1 MGGIL
6 DRIDS
11 PLLGVPVMYYLMV
24 FYVFLTV
31 G

>member
-11 PLLGVPVMYYLMV
+11 ALLGVPVMYYLLLAHTFV
-24 FYVFLTV
+24 RNF
-31 G
+31 